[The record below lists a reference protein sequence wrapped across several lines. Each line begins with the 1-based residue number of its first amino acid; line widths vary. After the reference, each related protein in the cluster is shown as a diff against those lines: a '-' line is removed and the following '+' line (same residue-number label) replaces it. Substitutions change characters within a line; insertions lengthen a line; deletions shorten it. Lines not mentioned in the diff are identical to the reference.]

1 MIDDKINNSLKEIER
16 ELQNISSAR
25 TQVDK
30 TVASYEELKIATD
43 SYTKSLKNVTEELT
57 SLVNTIRIDYNE
69 IISDF
74 KKQQKD
80 IVTISQST
88 LDSLSEA
95 SEHVKTS
102 VSASINSIQ
111 KKLIVS
117 IILNVVII
125 GIGIVITLHFIK

>member
-30 TVASYEELKIATD
+30 TVASYEELKIATA
-43 SYTKSLKNVTEELT
+43 SYTKSLNNVKEELT
-57 SLVNTIRIDYNE
+57 SLVNTIRIDYTE

-80 IVTISQST
+80 ITTVSQST
-88 LDSLSEA
+88 IDSLSEA
-95 SEHVKTS
+95 SEHVKKS

-125 GIGIVITLHFIK
+125 GIVIALHFIK

>member
-30 TVASYEELKIATD
+30 TVASYEELKIATA
-43 SYTKSLKNVTEELT
+43 SYTKSLNNVKEELT
-57 SLVNTIRIDYNE
+57 SLVNTIRIDYTE

-80 IVTISQST
+80 IATVSQST

-95 SEHVKTS
+95 SEHVKKS

-125 GIGIVITLHFIK
+125 GIVIARHFIK

>member
-30 TVASYEELKIATD
+30 TVASYEELKIATA
-43 SYTKSLKNVTEELT
+43 SYTKSLNNVKEELT
-57 SLVNTIRIDYNE
+57 SLVNTIRIDYTE

-80 IVTISQST
+80 IATVSQST

-95 SEHVKTS
+95 SEHVKKS

-125 GIGIVITLHFIK
+125 GIVIALHFIK

>member
-30 TVASYEELKIATD
+30 TVASYEELKIATA
-43 SYTKSLKNVTEELT
+43 SYTKSLNNVKEELT
-57 SLVNTIRIDYNE
+57 NLVNTIRIDYKE

-74 KKQQKD
+74 KKRQKD
-80 IVTISQST
+80 IETASQST

-95 SEHVKTS
+95 SEYVKTS
-102 VSASINSIQ
+102 VSDSIASIH
-111 KKLIVS
+111 KKLIIS
-117 IILNVVII
+117 IILNII
-125 GIGIVITLHFIK
+125 IVAIVMALHFIK

>member
-30 TVASYEELKIATD
+30 TVASYEELKIATA
-43 SYTKSLKNVTEELT
+43 SYTKSLNNVKEELT
-57 SLVNTIRIDYNE
+57 SLVNTLRIDYKE

-80 IVTISQST
+80 IATVSQST

-95 SEHVKTS
+95 SEHVKKS

-125 GIGIVITLHFIK
+125 GIVIALHFIK

>member
-30 TVASYEELKIATD
+30 TVASYEELKIATA
-43 SYTKSLKNVTEELT
+43 SYTKSLNNVKEELT
-57 SLVNTIRIDYNE
+57 SLVNTLRIDYTE

-80 IVTISQST
+80 IATVSQST

-95 SEHVKTS
+95 SEHVKKS

-125 GIGIVITLHFIK
+125 GIVIALHFIK

>member
-30 TVASYEELKIATD
+30 TVASYEELKIATA
-43 SYTKSLKNVTEELT
+43 SYTKSLNNVKQELT
-57 SLVNTIRIDYNE
+57 SLVNTIRIDYTE

-80 IVTISQST
+80 IATVSQST

-95 SEHVKTS
+95 SEHVKKS

-125 GIGIVITLHFIK
+125 GIVIALHFIK

>member
-30 TVASYEELKIATD
+30 TVASYEELKIATA
-43 SYTKSLKNVTEELT
+43 SYTKSLNNVKEELT
-57 SLVNTIRIDYNE
+57 NLVNTIRIDYKE

-74 KKQQKD
+74 KKQQKN
-80 IVTISQST
+80 IATVSQST

-95 SEHVKTS
+95 SEHVKKS
-102 VSASINSIQ
+102 VSASINAIQ

-117 IILNVVII
+117 IILNVVM
-125 GIGIVITLHFIK
+125 IGIVIALHFIK

>member
-30 TVASYEELKIATD
+30 TVASYEELKIATA
-43 SYTKSLKNVTEELT
+43 SYTKSLNNVKEELT
-57 SLVNTIRIDYNE
+57 NLVNTIRIDYKE

-74 KKQQKD
+74 KKQQKN
-80 IVTISQST
+80 IATVSQST

-95 SEHVKTS
+95 SEHVKKS
-102 VSASINSIQ
+102 VSASINAIQ

-125 GIGIVITLHFIK
+125 GIVIALHFIK

>member
-1 MIDDKINNSLKEIER
+1 MIDDKINLSLKEIER

-30 TVASYEELKIATD
+30 TVASYEELKIATA
-43 SYTKSLKNVTEELT
+43 SYTKSLNNVKEELT
-57 SLVNTIRIDYNE
+57 SLVNTIRIDYKE

-80 IVTISQST
+80 IVTVSQST

-95 SEHVKTS
+95 SEHVKKS

-117 IILNVVII
+117 IILNVII
-125 GIGIVITLHFIK
+125 IATFIVLHILK

>member
-30 TVASYEELKIATD
+30 TVASYEELKIATA
-43 SYTKSLKNVTEELT
+43 SYTKSLNNVKEELT
-57 SLVNTIRIDYNE
+57 SLVNTIRIDYKE

-80 IVTISQST
+80 IATVSQST

-95 SEHVKTS
+95 SEHVKMS

-125 GIGIVITLHFIK
+125 GIVIALHFIK

>member
-30 TVASYEELKIATD
+30 TVASYEELKIATA
-43 SYTKSLKNVTEELT
+43 SYTKSLNNVKEELT
-57 SLVNTIRIDYNE
+57 NLVNTIRIDYKE

-80 IVTISQST
+80 IATISQST

-125 GIGIVITLHFIK
+125 GIVIALHFIK

>member
-25 TQVDK
+25 TQVNK
-30 TVASYEELKIATD
+30 TVASYEELKIATA
-43 SYTKSLKNVTEELT
+43 SYTKSLNNVKEELT
-57 SLVNTIRIDYNE
+57 SLVNTLRIDYKE

-80 IVTISQST
+80 IATASQST

-95 SEHVKTS
+95 SENVKKS
-102 VSASINSIQ
+102 VSDSINSIQ
-111 KKLIVS
+111 KKLIIS
-117 IILNVVII
+117 IILNVVLIA
-125 GIGIVITLHFIK
+125 IVMVLHFIK

>member
-30 TVASYEELKIATD
+30 TVASYEELKIATA
-43 SYTKSLKNVTEELT
+43 SYTKSLNNVKEELT
-57 SLVNTIRIDYNE
+57 NLVNTIRIDYKE
-69 IISDF
+69 VISDF
-74 KKQQKD
+74 KKQQKN
-80 IVTISQST
+80 IATVSQST

-95 SEHVKTS
+95 SEHVKKS
-102 VSASINSIQ
+102 VSASINAIQ

-125 GIGIVITLHFIK
+125 GIVIALHFIK

>member
-30 TVASYEELKIATD
+30 TVASYEELKIATA
-43 SYTKSLKNVTEELT
+43 SYTKSLNNVKEELT
-57 SLVNTIRIDYNE
+57 SLVNTIRIDYKE

-80 IVTISQST
+80 IATVSQST

-95 SEHVKTS
+95 SEHVKKS

-125 GIGIVITLHFIK
+125 GIVIALHFIK

>member
-25 TQVDK
+25 TQVNK
-30 TVASYEELKIATD
+30 TVASYEELKIATA
-43 SYTKSLKNVTEELT
+43 SYTKSLNNVKEELT
-57 SLVNTIRIDYNE
+57 SLVNTLRIDYKE

-80 IVTISQST
+80 IATASQST

-95 SEHVKTS
+95 SKNVKKS
-102 VSASINSIQ
+102 VSDSINSIQ
-111 KKLIVS
+111 KKLIIS
-117 IILNVVII
+117 IILNVVLIA
-125 GIGIVITLHFIK
+125 IVMVLHFIK